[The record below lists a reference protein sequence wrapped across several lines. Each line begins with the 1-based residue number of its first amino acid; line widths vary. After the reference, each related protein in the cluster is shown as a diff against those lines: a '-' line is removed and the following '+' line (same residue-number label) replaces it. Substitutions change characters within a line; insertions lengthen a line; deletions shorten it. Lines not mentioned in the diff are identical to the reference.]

1 MLKKTILF
9 FITIVLIATKTK
21 TLTLNDAPYHQQAQT
36 WAATYL
42 YDESAG
48 TLMITHKE
56 LQLITNLCYFSLQRS
71 LATLNGQTAARN
83 ALTHVWHGWQNI
95 AHTRLDPSK
104 QLPHTITQQEKEQTL
119 TQFWSMHD
127 HCRLVGTTYTHAV
140 NTVVQAHTLET
151 ASALRAVQL
160 LRESTRALVAQTLT
174 DIRSY
179 LGNLFYNPRDGLI
192 KSYGPV
198 TRKNKIFSLLDY
210 IWDYVPKLAVYSF
223 SEADTLNNT
232 VSEESWKTLE
242 AIQQVGSQ
250 TWQAIEKARG
260 SFYLA
265 HYKVLHAIMEHADLD
280 DRYTTIMFDQYGMIA
295 ENKRNKKLPPPLS

>member
-1 MLKKTILF
+1 MLKKTLLF
-9 FITIVLIATKTK
+9 LVTIMLVTTKTK
-21 TLTLNDAPYHQQAQT
+21 TLTLDDTPHHQQAQT

-42 YDESAG
+42 YNESTG

-104 QLPHTITQQEKEQTL
+104 QLPHIITQQEKEQTIK
-119 TQFWSMHD
+119 QFWSMHD

-140 NTVVQAHTLET
+140 KTVVQENTLKT

-160 LRESTRALVAQTLT
+160 LRESTRALIAQALT

-179 LGNLFYNPRDGLI
+179 LDILFYDPRKSSGLI
-192 KSYGPV
+192 
-198 TRKNKIFSLLDY
+198 TRKNKIFSFLDY

-223 SEADTLNNT
+223 SEADVLNNT
-232 VSEESWKTLE
+232 VSEETWKTLE
-242 AIQQVGSQ
+242 AIQQVSSQ

-265 HYKVLHAIMEHADLD
+265 HYKVLHTIMEHADID
-280 DRYTTIMFDQYGMIA
+280 NRYKTIMFDQYGIIA
-295 ENKRNKKLPPPLS
+295 KNKRNKKLPPPLS